1 MSLILI
7 ADDNPHAH
15 RMGRQILN
23 QEGYEVATTS
33 DGDETLQYLTENQ
46 PDLVLADTRMPG
58 PSGFEVCR
66 RIKRHPKLS
75 HVKVVLLAGPLE
87 PFDPAQAESAG
98 SDGVLHKPLDAYSLI
113 DTVKSLIGEARPRS
127 AVSVGDTEPA
137 ASLRALDRAAPVS
150 DRADVAEVPE
160 PGAHFDARD
169 AETVDP
175 FGPAIEAALSDSER
189 DTQRRELVRQAVE
202 EVLTASIPTLIDTIT
217 DRVIERLEQT

>member
-33 DGDETLQYLTENQ
+33 DGDETLQYLTEHH

-75 HVKVVLLAGPLE
+75 NIKVVLLAGPLE
-87 PFDPAQAESAG
+87 PFDPAQAESVG

-113 DTVKSLIGEARPRS
+113 DTVKSLIGEARPQRVS
-127 AVSVGDTEPA
+127 ADSDAEPV
-137 ASLRALDRAAPVS
+137 ASLRALDRAAPEAEL
-150 DRADVAEVPE
+150 ADAPE
-160 PGAHFDARD
+160 LGESFAAGNVDNI
-169 AETVDP
+169 DP
-175 FGPAIEAALSDSER
+175 FGSAVEEALSDQELEG
-189 DTQRRELVRQAVE
+189 QRRERVRRAVQ
-202 EVLTASIPTLIDTIT
+202 EVLAASIPPLVDTIT
-217 DRVIERLEQT
+217 ERVIERLKQT

>member
-33 DGDETLQYLTENQ
+33 DGDETLQYLTENH

-75 HVKVVLLAGPLE
+75 NIKVVLLAGPLE
-87 PFDPAQAESAG
+87 PFDPAQAESVG

-113 DTVKSLIGEARPRS
+113 DTVKSLIGEARLQRVS
-127 AVSVGDTEPA
+127 ADSDAEPA
-137 ASLRALDRAAPVS
+137 ASLRALDRAAPEAEL
-150 DRADVAEVPE
+150 ADA
-160 PGAHFDARD
+160 PGPGESFDTRNLD
-169 AETVDP
+169 SIDP
-175 FGPAIEAALSDSER
+175 FGSAVEEALSDQELEG
-189 DTQRRELVRQAVE
+189 QRRERVRRAVQ
-202 EVLTASIPTLIDTIT
+202 EVLAASIPPLVDTIT
-217 DRVIERLEQT
+217 ERVIERLKQT

>member
-23 QEGYEVATTS
+23 QEGYEVDTTS
-33 DGDETLQYLTENQ
+33 NGDETLQYLAENH

-66 RIKRHPKLS
+66 HIKRHPKLS
-75 HVKVVLLAGPLE
+75 NIKVVLLAGPLE

-113 DTVKSLIGEARPRS
+113 DTVKSLIGEARPQRVS
-127 AVSVGDTEPA
+127 ADSDAEPT
-137 ASLRALDRAAPVS
+137 ASLRALDRAAPEAEL
-150 DRADVAEVPE
+150 ADAPE
-160 PGAHFDARD
+160 PGERFDTSNLD
-169 AETVDP
+169 SIDP
-175 FGPAIEAALSDSER
+175 FGSAVEEALSDKELEG
-189 DTQRRELVRQAVE
+189 QRRERVRRAVQ
-202 EVLTASIPTLIDTIT
+202 EVLDASIPPLVDTIT
-217 DRVIERLEQT
+217 ERVIERLKQT

>member
-33 DGDETLQYLTENQ
+33 DGDETLQYLTENH

-75 HVKVVLLAGPLE
+75 NIKVVLLAGPLE
-87 PFDPAQAESAG
+87 PFDPAQAESVG

-113 DTVKSLIGEARPRS
+113 DTVKSLIGEARPQRVS
-127 AVSVGDTEPA
+127 AGSDTEPA
-137 ASLRALDRAAPVS
+137 ASLRALDRAAPEAEL
-150 DRADVAEVPE
+150 ADA
-160 PGAHFDARD
+160 PGPGESFDTRNLD
-169 AETVDP
+169 SIDP
-175 FGPAIEAALSDSER
+175 FGSAVEEALSDQDLEG
-189 DTQRRELVRQAVE
+189 QRRELVRQAVQ
-202 EVLTASIPTLIDTIT
+202 EVLAASIPPLVDTIT
-217 DRVIERLEQT
+217 ERVIERLKQT

>member
-15 RMGRQILN
+15 RMGRQILS

-33 DGDETLQYLTENQ
+33 NGDETLQYLAENQ

-66 RIKRHPKLS
+66 RIKRHPKLN

-87 PFDPAQAESAG
+87 PFDPAQAEAAG

-113 DTVKSLIGEARPRS
+113 DTVKTLIGEAR
-127 AVSVGDTEPA
+127 ATETVRDAEPV
-137 ASLRALDRAAPVS
+137 ASLRVLDRASGP
-150 DRADVAEVPE
+150 AELAGAPE
-160 PGAHFDARD
+160 PDGHFLATAGGDP
-169 AETVDP
+169 DP
-175 FGPAIEAALSDSER
+175 FGAAVQAALSDVEDEDR
-189 DTQRRELVRQAVE
+189 QEELVRQAVD
-202 EVLTASIPTLIDTIT
+202 EVLTAAMPTLVDTLT
-217 DRVIERLEQT
+217 QRVLERLRQL